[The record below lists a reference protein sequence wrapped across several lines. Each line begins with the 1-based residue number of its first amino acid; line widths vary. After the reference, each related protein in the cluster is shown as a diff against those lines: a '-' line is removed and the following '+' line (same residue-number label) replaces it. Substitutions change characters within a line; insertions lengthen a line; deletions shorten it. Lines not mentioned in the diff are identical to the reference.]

1 MPARPP
7 MKTILVVA
15 AHPDDEVL
23 GCGGT
28 IARFCESAAIHIVIL
43 GEGCTSRYES
53 RSDVDKV
60 ELERIAA
67 ATRSAAKVL
76 GAQSITLKSFPDNR
90 FDELPLLNIVKQVE
104 KALDEIRPDVVYT
117 HHPSDLNID
126 HKITFQA
133 VLTATRP
140 LPNSSVKELYTFETP
155 SATEWSF
162 HQNHPVF
169 KPNVFI
175 DVSQSIEAKLK
186 AMECYKTE
194 IRSFP
199 HPRSVEALKTIC
211 RRWGTVVSREYVEAF
226 ELIRSVG

>member
-1 MPARPP
+1 M

-28 IARFCESAAIHIVIL
+28 IARFCESAAIHILIL
-43 GEGCTSRYES
+43 GEGCTSRYDS
-53 RSDVDKV
+53 RSEASKV
-60 ELERIAA
+60 ELERIGKAA
-67 ATRSAAKVL
+67 RSAAKVL
-76 GAQSITLKSFPDNR
+76 GAQSITLASFPDNQ
-90 FDELPLLNIVKQVE
+90 FDEPPLLSIVKCVE
-104 KALDEIRPDVVYT
+104 KVLDEIRPDVVYT

-140 LPNSSVKELYTFETP
+140 LPNCSVKELYTFETP

-175 DVSQSIEAKLK
+175 DVSQSIEKKLQ
-186 AMECYKTE
+186 AMEFYDTE

-199 HPRSVEALKTIC
+199 HPRSLEALKAIC

-226 ELIRSVG
+226 ELVRWVG

>member
-1 MPARPP
+1 M

-28 IARFCESAAIHIVIL
+28 IARFCESAAIHILIL
-43 GEGCTSRYES
+43 GEGCTSRYDS
-53 RSDVDKV
+53 RSEASKV
-60 ELERIAA
+60 ELERIGKAA
-67 ATRSAAKVL
+67 RSAAKVL
-76 GAQSITLKSFPDNR
+76 GAQSITLESFPDNQ
-90 FDELPLLNIVKQVE
+90 FDEPPLLSIVKCVE
-104 KALDEIRPDVVYT
+104 KVLGEIRPDVVYT

-133 VLTATRP
+133 VLTSTRP
-140 LPNSSVKELYTFETP
+140 LPNCSVKELYTFETP

-175 DVSQSIEAKLK
+175 DVSQSIENKLQ
-186 AMECYKTE
+186 AMEFYETE

-199 HPRSVEALKTIC
+199 HPRSLEALKAIC

-226 ELIRSVG
+226 ELVRWVG

>member
-1 MPARPP
+1 M
-7 MKTILVVA
+7 MNTILVVA

-28 IARFCESAAIHIVIL
+28 IARFCESAAIHILIL
-43 GEGCTSRYES
+43 GEGCTSRYDS
-53 RSDVDKV
+53 RSEASKV
-60 ELERIAA
+60 ELERIGKAA
-67 ATRSAAKVL
+67 RSAAKVL
-76 GAQSITLKSFPDNR
+76 GAQSITLESFPDNQ
-90 FDELPLLNIVKQVE
+90 FDEPPLLSIVKCVE
-104 KALDEIRPDVVYT
+104 KVLGEIRPDVVYT

-140 LPNSSVKELYTFETP
+140 LPNCSVKELYTFETP

-175 DVSQSIEAKLK
+175 DVSQSIEKKLQ
-186 AMECYKTE
+186 AMEFYETE

-199 HPRSVEALKTIC
+199 HPRSLEALKAIC

-226 ELIRSVG
+226 ELVRWVG

>member
-1 MPARPP
+1 M
-7 MKTILVVA
+7 MNTILVVA

-28 IARFCESAAIHIVIL
+28 IARFCESAAIHILIL
-43 GEGCTSRYES
+43 GEGCTSRYDS
-53 RSDVDKV
+53 RSEASKV
-60 ELERIAA
+60 ELERIGKAA
-67 ATRSAAKVL
+67 RSAAKVL
-76 GAQSITLKSFPDNR
+76 GAQSITLESFPDNQ
-90 FDELPLLNIVKQVE
+90 FDEPPLLSIVKCVE
-104 KALDEIRPDVVYT
+104 KVLGEIRPDVVYT

-140 LPNSSVKELYTFETP
+140 LPNCSVKELYTFETP

-175 DVSQSIEAKLK
+175 DVSQSIEKKLQ
-186 AMECYKTE
+186 AMEFYDTE

-199 HPRSVEALKTIC
+199 HPRSLEALKAIC

-226 ELIRSVG
+226 ELVRWVG

>member
-1 MPARPP
+1 M
-7 MKTILVVA
+7 MNTILVVA

-28 IARFCESAAIHIVIL
+28 IAKFCKSAAVHILIL
-43 GEGCTSRYES
+43 GEGCTSRYDSPSEAS
-53 RSDVDKV
+53 KV
-60 ELERIAA
+60 ELERIGKAA
-67 ATRSAAKVL
+67 RSAAKVL
-76 GAQSITLKSFPDNR
+76 GAQSITLESFPDNQ
-90 FDELPLLNIVKQVE
+90 FDEPPLLSIVKCVE
-104 KALDEIRPDVVYT
+104 KVLGEIRPDVVYT

-140 LPNSSVKELYTFETP
+140 LPNCSVKELYTFETP

-175 DVSQSIEAKLK
+175 DVSQSIESKLK
-186 AMECYKTE
+186 AMELYDTE
-194 IRSFP
+194 TRAFP
-199 HPRSVEALKTIC
+199 HPRSLEALKVIC

-226 ELIRSVG
+226 ELVRWVR

>member
-1 MPARPP
+1 

-28 IARFCESAAIHIVIL
+28 IARFHESAAIHILIL
-43 GEGCTSRYES
+43 GEGCTSRYDS
-53 RSDVDKV
+53 RSEASKV
-60 ELERIAA
+60 EIERIGKAA
-67 ATRSAAKVL
+67 RSAAKVL

-90 FDELPLLNIVKQVE
+90 FDEPPFLSIVKCVE
-104 KALDEIRPDVVYT
+104 KVLGEIRPDVVYT

-133 VLTATRP
+133 VLTASRP
-140 LPNSSVKELYTFETP
+140 LPNSSVRELYTFETP

-162 HQNHPVF
+162 YQNQPIF
-169 KPNVFI
+169 KPNVFV
-175 DVSQSIEAKLK
+175 DVSQSIESKLK
-186 AMECYKTE
+186 AMEVYDTE
-194 IRSFP
+194 TRPFP
-199 HPRSVEALKTIC
+199 HPRSLEALKVIC

-226 ELIRSVG
+226 ELVRWVR

>member
-1 MPARPP
+1 M

-28 IARFCESAAIHIVIL
+28 IARFCESAAIHILIL
-43 GEGCTSRYES
+43 GEGCTSRYDS
-53 RSDVDKV
+53 RSEASKV
-60 ELERIAA
+60 ELERIGKAA
-67 ATRSAAKVL
+67 RSAAKVL
-76 GAQSITLKSFPDNR
+76 GAQSITLESFPDNQ
-90 FDELPLLNIVKQVE
+90 FDEPPLLSIVKCVE
-104 KALDEIRPDVVYT
+104 KVLGEIRPDVVYT

-140 LPNSSVKELYTFETP
+140 LPNCSVKELYTFETP

-175 DVSQSIEAKLK
+175 DVSQSIENKLQ
-186 AMECYKTE
+186 AMEFYETE

-199 HPRSVEALKTIC
+199 HPRSLEALKAIC

-226 ELIRSVG
+226 ELVRWVG

>member
-1 MPARPP
+1 M
-7 MKTILVVA
+7 MNTILVVA

-28 IARFCESAAIHIVIL
+28 IARFSESTAIHILIL
-43 GEGCTSRYES
+43 GEGCTSRYDS
-53 RSDVDKV
+53 RSEASKV
-60 ELERIAA
+60 ELERIGKAA
-67 ATRSAAKVL
+67 RSAAKVL
-76 GAQSITLKSFPDNR
+76 GAQSITLESFPDNQ
-90 FDELPLLNIVKQVE
+90 FDEPPLLSIVKCVE
-104 KALDEIRPDVVYT
+104 KVLDEIRPDVVYT

-140 LPNSSVKELYTFETP
+140 LPNCSVKELYTFETP

-175 DVSQSIEAKLK
+175 DVSQSIEIKLQ
-186 AMECYKTE
+186 AMEFYETE

-199 HPRSVEALKTIC
+199 HPRSLEALKAIC

-226 ELIRSVG
+226 ELVRWVG

>member
-1 MPARPP
+1 M
-7 MKTILVVA
+7 MNTILVVA

-28 IARFCESAAIHIVIL
+28 IARFSESAGIHILIL
-43 GEGCTSRYES
+43 GEGCTSRYDS
-53 RSDVDKV
+53 RSEASKV
-60 ELERIAA
+60 ELERIGKAA
-67 ATRSAAKVL
+67 RSAAKVL
-76 GAQSITLKSFPDNR
+76 GAQSITLESFPDNQ
-90 FDELPLLNIVKQVE
+90 FDEPPLLSIVKCVE
-104 KALDEIRPDVVYT
+104 KVLGEIRPDVVYT

-140 LPNSSVKELYTFETP
+140 LPNCSVKELYTFETP

-175 DVSQSIEAKLK
+175 DVSQSIEIKLQ
-186 AMECYKTE
+186 AMEFYETE

-199 HPRSVEALKTIC
+199 HPRSLEALKAIC

-226 ELIRSVG
+226 ELVRWVG